1 MKKLLVASLFAFV
14 SITAQA
20 DLLKFT
26 PGSLELS
33 DVNLNKSAVVL
44 DQKGQPTA
52 TQVELL
58 GAGVRNKIMLI
69 KIPVYV
75 AQLFSNAK
83 AGYVRDEEQAL
94 SSLTTS
100 ATTVVLKISMLRD
113 VDAAT
118 LAESF
123 SDALAAN
130 DLNVEEGELHDVL
143 SIIENAADA
152 DEGTEIVML
161 MQKNTDGSVTL
172 SMQDASGDVKSYTGS
187 QALMHDIMSI
197 WLGVPADKGLEK
209 LKSTLL
215 NPVY

>member
-1 MKKLLVASLFAFV
+1 MKNLIVSLFTFV

-26 PGSLELS
+26 AGDLELS

-44 DQKGQPTA
+44 DQKGQPTS
-52 TQVELL
+52 TKVELL
-58 GAGVRNKIMLI
+58 GAGVRQKIMLV

-75 AQLFSNAK
+75 AQLFSDNK
-83 AGYVRDEEQAL
+83 SGFVREDEEAL
-94 SSLTTS
+94 TSLTSS
-100 ATTVVLKISMLRD
+100 ASTVVLKISMLRD

-123 SDALAAN
+123 SDALNAN
-130 DLNVEEGELHDVL
+130 DLNIEDGELAEVL

-152 DEGTEIVML
+152 DKGTEIVMM
-161 MQKNTDGSVTL
+161 MQKNSDGSVTL
-172 SMQDASGDVKSYTGS
+172 SMQDAAGDVKTYTGS
-187 QALMHDIMSI
+187 QALMHDIMAI

-215 NPVY
+215 DPVY